1 MSNQKSLC
9 CHADIKLTGKE
20 RPDAFEC
27 TKCGRIIGSELPTEK
42 TLERSVEEIVRLIVE
57 MKVHGDEELEEDVRA
72 IIQAERQ
79 KREEVVGWKGYVVVD
94 PETDYYTY
102 SNVFFKKSEAE
113 KKLKDFDVNGLK
125 VIEVDVTLTQP
136 NNKK

>member
-1 MSNQKSLC
+1 MNQIPNIEEETLIHFMQGMYGFGKTEDTDGGNVCMKESLEWFKNLQQT
-9 CHADIKLTGKE
+9 HHHQL
-20 RPDAFEC
+20 
-27 TKCGRIIGSELPTEK
+27 
-42 TLERSVEEIVRLIVE
+42 
-57 MKVHGDEELEEDVRA
+57 
-72 IIQAERQ
+72 Q
-79 KREEVVGWKGYVVVD
+79 KAREQRKGWKGYVVVD

-136 NNKK
+136 NNPK